1 MANKLEL
8 TWYGKENNIE
18 VEPRLLL
25 EDKSLSNCTLDKNT
39 ENMLIHGDNLL
50 ALKALEKAG
59 YTGKIKCIYIDPPY
73 NTGAAFEH
81 YDDNFEHSIWLG
93 LMQERLVLL
102 VKLLSSDGSIWISI
116 DDEESHYLKVLCDE
130 IFRRSNFVCDITYE
144 KSNVSGLGQ
153 GGAIVKTGE
162 KILVY
167 KRENTVFNTVYSSE
181 VLSLKTMKRYKN
193 ILVDVGEKELVNE
206 FPAASNGK
214 PVKVFKH
221 KNYQIDKIS
230 LRNYEGRKAEIN
242 RSYLENF
249 NKIYRTYVIQQENE
263 FQNALMKNMEKGT
276 LYSVEYIPNRGKHKD
291 ELTTL
296 YYVDGE
302 LCAWLSDTAY
312 IDGNEIKKTTR
323 LSNVWKNDDIP
334 KSDLGNE
341 GGVRFQRSKKP
352 EKLIERILRMSTN
365 EGDLVLDSFLGSG
378 TTASVAHKMGRK
390 WIGVEMGNHAYTHC
404 KKRLDNVV
412 NGQDKTG
419 VTKNCR
425 WQGGGGYRFYE
436 LAPSLIL
443 EDDFGEMVINKEYN
457 ADMLAAAVALH
468 EGFTYAPDKEKFW
481 KQAKANESSY
491 LFTTTR
497 CITQQFLESIHSTM
511 DEGEFLIIAC
521 KSFMSGVDKLYSN
534 ISVKKIPQMLLE
546 NCEFGKDDYALN
558 IVHPPVYEDDE
569 EEVEEDE

>member
-102 VKLLSSDGSIWISI
+102 AKLLSSDGSIWISI

-193 ILVDVGEKELVNE
+193 ILVDVGEKELVNK

>member
-102 VKLLSSDGSIWISI
+102 AKLLSSDGSIWISI

-521 KSFMSGVDKLYSN
+521 KSFMSGADKLYSN

>member
-102 VKLLSSDGSIWISI
+102 AKLLSSDGSIWISI